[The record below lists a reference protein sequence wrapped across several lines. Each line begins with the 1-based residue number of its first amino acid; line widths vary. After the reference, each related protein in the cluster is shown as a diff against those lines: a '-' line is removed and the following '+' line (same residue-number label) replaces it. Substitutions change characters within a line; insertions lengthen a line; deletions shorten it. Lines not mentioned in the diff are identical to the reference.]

1 MKWYLPQSK
10 FYHSIL
16 SIPLCKTVKEFDCAY
31 GLINPSYNELVRTPY
46 PKTCTIIQ
54 YSGEI
59 KWEDFKPEREVYFVY
74 NFQDPKTVSVHEEYL
89 IYDTIGFMGSLGG
102 TLGMFIGFSIN
113 NTFSTFVR
121 FIVFIKSK
129 LFDWLFQFLFR
140 TKVSK

>member
-1 MKWYLPQSK
+1 MIPVNLPQSK

-31 GLINPSYNELVRTPY
+31 GLINPSYNEFVRTPY

-59 KWEDFKPEREVYFVY
+59 EWEDFKPEREVYFAY

-129 LFDWLFQFLFR
+129 LFD
-140 TKVSK
+140 